1 MNNKL
6 KNIVKKYLLNND
18 FQTDGNIFQFYF
30 VEPFELCDKLG
41 FRVKVNVMLPKKD
54 MCYATPKFDGDIYE
68 ILNKIGDYVGE
79 RFSSSID
86 EILVNGEKPKNP
98 IYITLEKQK
107 ELISRLNN
115 DIGRVKLSGKDIEVD
130 FNVAIR
136 PANKIFYELSDI
148 NINFY
153 FNILASSFRENEK
166 PINPN
171 LNTIDDL
178 GAALSESL
186 NDSDNFGNDVEDI
199 IYRVLEPEMKIKN
212 VDDLYYTAMF
222 FCNKIDGIET
232 SGMNWGYY
240 LSRKFFT

>member
-6 KNIVKKYLLNND
+6 KNIVKKYLLSND

-30 VEPFELCDKLG
+30 VEPFEIGNKVG
-41 FRVKVNVMLPKKD
+41 FRVKVNVVLSKED
-54 MCYATPKFDGDIYE
+54 MCYAVPKFDGDIQE
-68 ILNKIGDYVGE
+68 ILIKIGDYVGQG
-79 RFSSSID
+79 FSSSID

-115 DIGRVKLSGKDIEVD
+115 DIGRVKLSGKDIKVD
-130 FNVAIR
+130 FNVTIR
-136 PANKIFYELSDI
+136 PANKIFYELSDVV
-148 NINFY
+148 INFY
-153 FNILASSFRENEK
+153 FDIIASSFRENEK

-171 LNTIDDL
+171 LDTIDDL

-186 NDSDNFGNDVEDI
+186 NDSDNFRNDVEDI
-199 IYRVLEPEMKIKN
+199 IFRVLEPEMKLKN
-212 VDDLYYTAMF
+212 VDDLYYNAVF
-222 FCNKIDGIET
+222 FCSKIDGIET

-240 LSRKFFT
+240 LSRELFT